1 MVAAGL
7 REMRN
12 ALGVSQEG
20 LARELDVSVK
30 TVRRW
35 EQGTPPKAVLMY
47 LNSKPPLREK
57 AAV

>member
-12 ALGVSQEG
+12 ALGISQEG

-47 LNSKPPLREK
+47 LNLKSPLRQK
-57 AAV
+57 TAI